1 MKKVLIIGNTNSC
14 RSIMAQALINTFL
27 DDIKAYSCGVNATGK
42 VDAKTRDLLV
52 SEAIWS
58 TSYAS
63 KKFNTLKDVT
73 FDLVITLGKEAKQQS
88 PSFPKETAIMHI
100 DIEIPSRKSSDI
112 LHQIYT
118 NIAQELLPKIRDHFI
133 P

>member
-1 MKKVLIIGNTNSC
+1 LNKVLIIGNENSC
-14 RSIMAQALINTFL
+14 RSIISQALINTFL
-27 DDIKAYSCGVNATGK
+27 DDTKAYSCGVNASGN

-52 SEAIWS
+52 SEGIWS

-63 KKFNTLKDVT
+63 KKFNALKGVT
-73 FDLVITLGKEAKQQS
+73 FDLVITLSPEAKQQC
-88 PSFPKETAIMHI
+88 PSFPEDTPIIHIAIQN
-100 DIEIPSRKSSDI
+100 PSNKSSDA

-118 NIAQELLPKIRDHFI
+118 NIAQEVLPIIKDHFI